1 MGSKKALVID
11 DSSVSRMI
19 LTQILEQINYDVS
32 SYNDPTEV
40 IEQWNE
46 FRDQNLKHAFD
57 LILTDNQMPGM
68 TGLEFLCWMRQK
80 DCPLPDHRKAIIS
93 GSWSDKE
100 MQAAQSLG
108 CQIFHKP
115 APVET
120 IHSWALTGE

>member
-11 DSSVSRMI
+11 DNSLNRMI
-19 LTQILEQINYDVS
+19 LTRILEQVDYDVS
-32 SYNDPTEV
+32 SYTDPTEV

-46 FRDQNLKHAFD
+46 FREQNWKHSFD

-68 TGLEFLCWMRQK
+68 TGLEFLSLMKQK
-80 DCPLPDHRKAIIS
+80 ECPLPDHRKAIIS
-93 GSWSDKE
+93 GTWSEKE
-100 MQAAQSLG
+100 LIAVQNLG